1 MCVCVCVCVCT
12 RARAGGVTWL
22 GVSPGLRSEHPSTG
36 RRGKVGGCRLA
47 RRRMGIRDPAR
58 LFLQLDKVKL
68 HADQQI
74 DVAKVRAGLP
84 AWPGLQFVKA
94 LYTLGSPEPPDA

>member
-1 MCVCVCVCVCT
+1 
-12 RARAGGVTWL
+12 
-22 GVSPGLRSEHPSTG
+22 
-36 RRGKVGGCRLA
+36 
-47 RRRMGIRDPAR
+47 MGIRDPAR

-94 LYTLGSPEPPDA
+94 LYTLGNPEPPDA